1 MRVFVLTT
9 GRAASTTFASACH
22 HIDGMSAGHETRRAM
37 IEGRL
42 DYPDQHIEV
51 DNRLAWFLGSLDHL
65 YSDAD
70 TFYVHLTRDPE
81 QVARSYR
88 ERWHLRVSAVRA
100 FYHGVLMHRH
110 KPDADEA
117 LRACRLFVE
126 TVNDNIRFFLAQRDN
141 WVHVRIENLEADFF
155 HFMDRAGLTGDR
167 EKIATVLR
175 QSSNISKRRHKKAGI
190 LKRLRYRIS
199 RNRLD
204 LS

>member
-9 GRAASTTFASACH
+9 GRAASTTFASACS
-22 HIDGMSAGHETRRAM
+22 HIEGMSTGHESRRAM

-51 DNRLAWFLGSLDHL
+51 DNRLAWFLGSLDSL
-65 YSDAD
+65 YAD
-70 TFYVHLTRDPE
+70 PKTFYVHLTRDPE

-88 ERWHLRVSAVRA
+88 ERWHIRVSAVRA

-110 KPDADEA
+110 KPTPDEA

-126 TVNDNIRFFLAQRDN
+126 TVNDNIRFFLRQRDN
-141 WVHVRIENLEADFF
+141 WVTVRLEHLETDFF
-155 HFMDRAGLTGDR
+155 HFMDQAGLTGDR
-167 EKIATVLR
+167 EKIADVLR
-175 QSSNISKRRHKKAGI
+175 QASNISKRRHKKTG
-190 LKRLRYRIS
+190 LWTRLRYRLS
-199 RNRLD
+199 RNKLD